1 MKKQKSLASLSVP
14 SRETEKIFVGDFI
27 TTNKNFTVF
36 SPSKVKQVE
45 MDNVSGIVIDI
56 QGKDYLIRFGNGHT
70 WADKC
75 GKLRDKTGKLLSA
88 NQFTVDSDLPIY

>member
-1 MKKQKSLASLSVP
+1 MKKQKSRPSLSIP
-14 SRETEKIFVGDFI
+14 DKKEDKIFVGDFV
-27 TTNKNFTVF
+27 TTNDKFTVF
-36 SPSKVKQVE
+36 SETKNKQVS
-45 MDNVSGIVIDI
+45 MPYLSGIVIDI

-88 NQFTVDSDLPIY
+88 DQFNVDEDFPIH